1 MKEHKPNIDRKAEPV
16 KYAVDIVGGDPF
28 SRFLGIVVE
37 DAGDS
42 YARVSL
48 KLKPEYCNAEARSH
62 GGVIFSLAD
71 QAFAIACNS
80 RGYMAFAA
88 EMKINYFEATKAG
101 DTVTAEAKP
110 IDIRKRISLWNIEVR
125 NQDST
130 LVAVAHGLA
139 YHFVK

>member
-16 KYAVDIVGGDPF
+16 RYSVEVVGGDPF
-28 SRFLGIVVE
+28 SHMLGIVVE
-37 DAGDS
+37 EAGDS
-42 YARVSL
+42 YSRVSL
-48 KLKPEYCNAEARSH
+48 KLKPEYCNSEARAH

-80 RGYMAFAA
+80 RGYMAFGA

-125 NQDST
+125 NQEST
-130 LVAVAHGLA
+130 LVAAAQGLA

>member
-1 MKEHKPNIDRKAEPV
+1 MKEHKSNIDRKTEPV
-16 KYAVDIVGGDPF
+16 RFAIEVVGSDPF
-28 SRFLGIVVE
+28 SRMLGIVVE
-37 DAGDS
+37 DAQDS
-42 YARVSL
+42 YSKVSL
-48 KLKPEYCNAEARSH
+48 KIKPEFCNSEARSH

-101 DTVTAEAKP
+101 DIVTAEAKP

-125 NQDST
+125 NQDAV
-130 LVAVAHGLA
+130 LIAVAHGLA

>member
-1 MKEHKPNIDRKAEPV
+1 MKEHKPTIDRKAEPV
-16 KYAVDIVGGDPF
+16 RYSVEVVGGDPF
-28 SRFLGIVVE
+28 SRMLGIVVE
-37 DAGDS
+37 EARDS
-42 YARVSL
+42 YSKVSL
-48 KLKPEYCNAEARSH
+48 KLKPEYCNSEARTH

-125 NQDST
+125 NQDFT
-130 LVAVAHGLA
+130 LVATAHGLA